1 MKDVHR
7 SRTCPQRNLHLLFSF
22 GIARFHH
29 RAQGSRIVVA
39 ISPWLDQRQDADLA
53 HPSFTLFHGSAVP
66 ASSTGFSFPSNTVL
80 VDTLPTARHG
90 VCVCC
95 DSERKQ
101 LIITLF
107 NLISIHLEG
116 AITGDMPPFFPTPR
130 KYRGIDS
137 ATQVL
142 VRLGR
147 EAIVGSWQCPLLE
160 CHQHAPPMPAPI
172 RLQLPL
178 RSARSGM
185 VSHMLKIPATLF
197 LMVVAMTQTSQQRPA
212 SRCKCTWHFDH
223 PNCPTTYNRPYPVN
237 ICSLQFAHFILLP
250 QRTTL
255 YTSYLIGFID

>member
-29 RAQGSRIVVA
+29 RAQGSRIAGWIKGRMPIWLIPLSLSSMVQQ
-39 ISPWLDQRQDADLA
+39 SPPVLPDFLFPVTRCWLIRSQRRDME
-53 HPSFTLFHGSAVP
+53 SVYAV
-66 ASSTGFSFPSNTVL
+66 T
-80 VDTLPTARHG
+80 R
-90 VCVCC
+90 
-95 DSERKQ
+95 R
-101 LIITLF
+101 
-107 NLISIHLEG
+107 HLEG

-147 EAIVGSWQCPLLE
+147 EAIVGSWQYPLLE

-185 VSHMLKIPATLF
+185 VSHMLKTPATLF
-197 LMVVAMTQTSQQRPA
+197 LMVVAMTQTSHQRPA